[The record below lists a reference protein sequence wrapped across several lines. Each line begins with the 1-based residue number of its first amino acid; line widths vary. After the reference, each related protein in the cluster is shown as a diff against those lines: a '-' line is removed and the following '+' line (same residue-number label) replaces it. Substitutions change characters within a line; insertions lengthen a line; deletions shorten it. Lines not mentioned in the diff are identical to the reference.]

1 MVRNKKLKSF
11 IYFSVL
17 VFGILISQIFSALA
31 NPNSSRQQDIQER
44 IEATTSQEIKSA
56 ISNPSGICEQE
67 YIRTLNLITA
77 EFYDEL
83 KEIVSKPTYDSVLIE
98 DFKQSYL
105 KARYLIKLHQ
115 SNTQSSLDRLY
126 QELEAGEAELE
137 QIQSKVGRDS
147 NCITITQSYL
157 DEISH
162 VYKSTLSKSTQAK
175 KGAVILEKYDQ
186 LNKQFETLLNSS
198 DQSVRQFNK
207 INDNLVCYI
216 SQCI

>member
-1 MVRNKKLKSF
+1 MVRNKKLKNF
-11 IYFSVL
+11 IYFTIL
-17 VFGILISQIFSALA
+17 VFGILISQIFNALA
-31 NPNSSRQQDIQER
+31 NPNSSRQQEIQEK
-44 IEATTSQEIKSA
+44 IESTTSQEIKSA
-56 ISNPSGICEQE
+56 IANPSGVCEQE
-67 YIRTLNLITA
+67 YIRILNLITK

-83 KEIVSKPTYDSVLIE
+83 KETVSKPTYDSVLIE

-115 SNTQSSLDRLY
+115 SNTQSSLDSLY
-126 QELEAGEAELE
+126 QDLEAGEAELE
-137 QIQSKVGRDS
+137 QIQSKVSRDS
-147 NCITITQSYL
+147 NCINITQSYL

-162 VYKSTLSKSTQAK
+162 VYKSTLSKSVQAK

-186 LNKQFETLLNSS
+186 LNKQFETLLNST

-207 INDNLVCYI
+207 INDNLVCYT